1 MINTN
6 VPPLV
11 AVILHSTRMRESGVI
26 CFSYD
31 IEFLLLFLFTRCCHK
46 RLYFCFSK
54 KKQNK
59 WMTNFVET
67 MKSWLFRRE
76 GDETVWWA
84 WHTETQIQLTPF
96 GLEYTF
102 FLFIW
107 VKQTTINLIN
117 KTVLKGFSVSDNIPS
132 VSSIDVNSLCRSV
145 PIVVTWL
152 VCLPD
157 LDCLNTR
164 SEDIT
169 YLFKI
174 YKGKTMNNRWRKWS
188 IHTNV
193 TGNLNQ
199 IVKTSQT
206 RRNH

>member
-1 MINTN
+1 MDDKLCWNNEILIIQKGRWWNGVMSMTHWDSNSIN
-6 VPPLV
+6 
-11 AVILHSTRMRESGVI
+11 S
-26 CFSYD
+26 F
-31 IEFLLLFLFTRCCHK
+31 
-46 RLYFCFSK
+46 
-54 KKQNK
+54 
-59 WMTNFVET
+59 W
-67 MKSWLFRRE
+67 FR
-76 GDETVWWA
+76 
-84 WHTETQIQLTPF
+84 I
-96 GLEYTF
+96 YF